1 MEFSDK
7 PRDKKQEA
15 PEEQKIEEQ
24 KIEEQKLEE
33 QKPEEQKPEEQ
44 KLKEKRPKKQKEEQE
59 LETVFISSKGQPAF
73 KKPDASGIIKKYITV
88 QVNGKKSEVVCDE
101 PAQITPEQKEALSN
115 YLAQSKGKS
124 LISNF

>member
-24 KIEEQKLEE
+24 KPEE

-44 KLKEKRPKKQKEEQE
+44 RLKEKRPKKQKEEQE

-101 PAQITPEQKEALSN
+101 PAQINPEQKEALSN